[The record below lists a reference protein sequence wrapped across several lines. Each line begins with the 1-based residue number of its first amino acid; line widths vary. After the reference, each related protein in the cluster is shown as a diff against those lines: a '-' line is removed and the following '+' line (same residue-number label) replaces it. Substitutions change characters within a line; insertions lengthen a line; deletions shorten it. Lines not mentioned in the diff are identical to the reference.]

1 MSYKVIVSKLTYNAL
16 TETNIDRLR
25 FSSDYNTLKYSLAN
39 SSKNVTVNTSAGG
52 LYSVQEEITHGL
64 GYKPFFKAFAD
75 FAGYSPVGIFYIEG
89 NHNVHL
95 MVSVDENKMYFIV
108 SGNNIGETITTGGTS
123 LDEPYGLFYIDRVS
137 TFVEVFDASS
147 LNQCVDLVTAW
158 CMRLK
163 DAAGNDFLPSIF
175 AGMIN
180 AYEIYTNTSTYVLE
194 YFDRIAYTVTNSPP
208 RKGDIVVWNSNMGG
222 GFGHA
227 GVATG
232 TGSSVNFD
240 CFQQNDDPAGGNPN
254 WTSRAHSVTYP
265 YTNVLGWLRYKNST
279 PTTTTVYDNINFT
292 TTFKYK
298 IFKNKLNL

>member
-1 MSYKVIVSKLTYNAL
+1 MYKVLVSKPIYNAL
-16 TETNIDRLR
+16 TDTNIDHLR
-25 FSSDYNTLKYSLAN
+25 FSSDYNTLKYSLVN
-39 SSKNVTVNTSAGG
+39 GSKSVVVSTNAGG
-52 LYSVQEEITHGL
+52 LYSFQEEISHNL
-64 GYKPFFKAFAD
+64 GYKPFFKAFANW
-75 FAGYSPVGIFYIEG
+75 AGYAPVGIFYIEG

-95 MVSVDENKMYFIV
+95 MVTVDENKMYFIA
-108 SGNNIGETITTGGTS
+108 SGNNVGETITTGGTD
-123 LDEPYGLFYIDRVS
+123 LDPIYSLFYIDRYN

-163 DAAGNDFLPSIF
+163 DAAGNAFLPSIF
-175 AGMIN
+175 SGMDAHDIF
-180 AYEIYTNTSTYVLE
+180 ESTTPYILE
-194 YFDRIAYTVTNSPP
+194 YFERIIYTVTNSPP

-240 CFQQNDDPAGGNPN
+240 CFQQNDDPPGGNPN
-254 WTSRAHSVTYP
+254 WTSKAHSVTYP

-279 PTTTTVYDNINFT
+279 PTTTIVYDNINFT
-292 TTFKYK
+292 ATFKYK